1 MTQTIA
7 SRLDAIRSEMAKN
20 NLDAFIIPR
29 ADEYLGEYVP
39 ERNERL
45 QWVSE
50 FTGSAG
56 MAIVLKES
64 AAIFIDGRYTVQVK
78 LQVDGELFQYLSLTD
93 TPQIQWLADTLTANA
108 RIGYDPRLHP
118 LSWQKKPHLN

>member
-1 MTQTIA
+1 MLTPADQHPISTRSAITGANMIPTIA
-7 SRLDAIRSEMAKN
+7 SRLDAVRHDMAQD

-45 QWVSE
+45 QWISH

-56 MAIVLKES
+56 MVIVLKI
-64 AAIFIDGRYTVQVK
+64 AQQF
-78 LQVDGELFQYLSLTD
+78 LSMAV
-93 TPQIQWLADTLTANA
+93 TPCKSDN
-108 RIGYDPRLHP
+108 R
-118 LSWQKKPHLN
+118 